1 VQSRP
6 RSKLDWMTV
15 PAIILAAGASRRLGQ
30 PKQLVPIAGEAL
42 LARTVRIVHESGSDP
57 ILVVLGAHRETITAG
72 IDLSQT
78 HPVVNPN
85 WEQGIATSIQ
95 AAIDG
100 LLRLKPEANAAMF
113 LVCDQP
119 KLALQHLCLLTEAH
133 ERAVEATIVA
143 SRYAGVAG
151 IPAICK
157 PVCKPAGSA
166 RRYRSER
173 SSAQSGMPDDHGA
186 IRRRRDRYRHAIRLS
201 LTRVS
206 SYSREVIIIM
216 NL

>member
-151 IPAICK
+151 IPAIF
-157 PVCKPAGSA
+157 PASQFANLLALQGDTGA
-166 RRYRSER
+166 RDLLRNPACPMITVQFEGGEIDIDTPS
-173 SSAQSGMPDDHGA
+173 D
-186 IRRRRDRYRHAIRLS
+186 L
-201 LTRVS
+201 V
-206 SYSREVIIIM
+206 
-216 NL
+216 